1 MDLPRNLLC
10 ILFFILVCTSHAAYS
25 EQASSALLHWKSTL
39 DSSSTSNLS
48 SWSPANSTCVW
59 FAILCSNASATSHI
73 IGLRLSEAGIK
84 GRLETLNFA
93 ALPQLAELNLS
104 RNGLHGAIP
113 ASISLL
119 QALVYLDLS
128 FNSFETFIPPE
139 FGSLSNLVDLRL
151 NNNNLAGAVPYQLS
165 KLPKIARLEISHNYL
180 DKPDFSPMPT
190 LQIFSM
196 YSMGVNRSMAA
207 FPSSS

>member
-1 MDLPRNLLC
+1 
-10 ILFFILVCTSHAAYS
+10 
-25 EQASSALLHWKSTL
+25 
-39 DSSSTSNLS
+39 
-48 SWSPANSTCVW
+48 
-59 FAILCSNASATSHI
+59 
-73 IGLRLSEAGIK
+73 
-84 GRLETLNFA
+84 
-93 ALPQLAELNLS
+93 
-104 RNGLHGAIP
+104 
-113 ASISLL
+113 
-119 QALVYLDLS
+119 VYLDLS

-139 FGSLSNLVDLRL
+139 LGSLSNLVDLRL
-151 NNNNLAGAVPYQLS
+151 DNNNLTGAVPYQLS